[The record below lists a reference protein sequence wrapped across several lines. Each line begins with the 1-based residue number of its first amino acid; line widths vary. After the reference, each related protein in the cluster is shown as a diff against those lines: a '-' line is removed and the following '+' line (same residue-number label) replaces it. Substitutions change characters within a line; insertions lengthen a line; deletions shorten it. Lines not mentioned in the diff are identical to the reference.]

1 MTIPDSPDDDKH
13 DQTVSNQSD
22 HKHYGVHRC
31 YDKDDWRHGLRV
43 PQPAA
48 ISCVVEQLWETWL
61 PREVEE
67 AVLEPTGWAPF
78 LLEDLHH
85 AVTVP
90 GTGAGHG
97 AETNWASG
105 ETLTECYTDDY
116 SVTLKQCV
124 VAIINM
130 TFAC

>member
-1 MTIPDSPDDDKH
+1 MTILDSPDDDKH

-22 HKHYGVHRC
+22 HKHNGVHRR
-31 YDKDDWRHGLRV
+31 YDEDDWRHGLRV
-43 PQPAA
+43 PQRAA

-67 AVLEPTGWAPF
+67 AVLGATGRAPV

-85 AVTVP
+85 AVTVM
-90 GTGAGHG
+90 GTGVGHG
-97 AETNWASG
+97 AETNRARG
-105 ETLTECYTDDY
+105 EKRTECYTDDY
-116 SVTLKQCV
+116 GVILKRRV

-130 TFAC
+130 TLAC